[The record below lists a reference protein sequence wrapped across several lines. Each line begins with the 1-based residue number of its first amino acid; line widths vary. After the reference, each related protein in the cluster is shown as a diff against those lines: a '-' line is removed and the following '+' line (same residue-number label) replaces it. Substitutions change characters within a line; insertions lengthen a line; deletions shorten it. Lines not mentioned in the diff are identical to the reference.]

1 MHCAS
6 CAGIIERTLKKIDGV
21 EQADVNFA
29 TETLLVDYDEQK
41 TDLETWGGVLKPL
54 GYALNDPEA
63 EAATMHHGE
72 HDHTGGTKQEK
83 QVELDTLRRE
93 VMSGLPLA
101 FFSLVV
107 MAWDVFS
114 GQSFR
119 WLPMMEESVAT
130 IIRQLL
136 PLFATYVL
144 FAIGRPYL
152 AGVWRFFRYGSANM
166 DTLIGIGTLVAYLY
180 SVAVTL
186 FESSLASYIDTEN
199 TYYDI
204 TIVVIVFITLGKYLE
219 ARARLKTGDAI
230 EKLLHLQAKTA
241 LLVEGGEERE
251 VSLAE
256 VKTGDHIRVKPGTKV
271 PVDGVV
277 VDGQSAV
284 DESML
289 TGEPLPVDKA
299 EGDSVTGGT
308 ININGSFV
316 FRATR
321 VGEETMLSHIIR
333 LVERAQGSKAP
344 IQKLA
349 DRISAVF
356 VPVTIG
362 IAVVSLGAWLLIGSS
377 FMPFSQALSFGLLS
391 FVGVL
396 VIACPCALGLATP
409 TAIIVGVGRGAR
421 EGILIK
427 DAATLEHLS
436 SVDTLVLDKT
446 GTITT
451 GRPTLTAFQ
460 NLTREHRDEELFSI
474 LGSLER
480 HSEHPLSRAIVEG
493 VEGRHVD
500 FSDVERFSII
510 EGKGIKGLI
519 GGKEYFA
526 GNMKLL
532 DELGIPFKKNLIRE
546 YTDKGGT
553 PIVLADRK
561 EPLGLFIVSDTVK
574 LEAKEAVRT
583 IQDMGIHVVMLTGDD
598 ERAARH
604 IAGQVGIRHVI
615 AEVLPDEKQEKII
628 ALQKEGKKVA
638 MVGDG
643 VNDAP
648 ALAQATVGIAMA
660 TGTDVAIES
669 AGIALLRGD
678 MGKLVRAIGL
688 SRATMQTVRENL
700 FFAFIYNVLGIPLAA
715 GLFYPFF
722 GVLLNPVFAGL
733 AMALSSVSVVTNSLR
748 LRMKSLTSRNRLYDM
763 GKKALGIVYFKERS

>member
-6 CAGIIERTLKKIDGV
+6 CAGIIERTLKKIDGI

-29 TETLLVDYDEQK
+29 TETLSLRYDEASADPK
-41 TDLETWGGVLKPL
+41 TWADVLKPL
-54 GYALNDPEA
+54 GYSLTDPAA
-63 EAATMHHGE
+63 EVSGKHHDG
-72 HDHTGGTKQEK
+72 HDHTGGTKTEK
-83 QVELDTLRRE
+83 EAELETLRHE
-93 VMSGLPLA
+93 VVSGLPLA
-101 FFSLVV
+101 LFSLIV
-107 MAWDVFS
+107 MAWDIFS
-114 GQSFR
+114 GDSFR
-119 WLPMMEESVAT
+119 WFPMMGEGTQVF
-130 IIRQLL
+130 IGQLL

-152 AGVWRFFRYGSANM
+152 VGVWRFLRYGSANM

-180 SVAVTL
+180 SVSVTL
-186 FESSLASYIDTEN
+186 FETALTPYIDTGIA
-199 TYYDI
+199 YYDI
-204 TIVVIVFITLGKYLE
+204 TIIVIVFITLGKYLE

-241 LLVEGGEERE
+241 LLVEGNEERE
-251 VSLAE
+251 VPLAD
-256 VKTGDHIRVKPGTKV
+256 VRTGDLIRVKPGTKV

-277 VDGQSAV
+277 VDGHSAV
-284 DESML
+284 DEAML
-289 TGEPLPVDKA
+289 TGEPLPVDKS
-299 EGDSVTGGT
+299 EGDNVTGGT

-321 VGEETMLSHIIR
+321 VGEETMLSHIIT

-362 IAVVSLGAWLLIGSS
+362 IAFVALGTWLIAGTF
-377 FMPFSQALSFGLLS
+377 FMPFGEALSFGLLS

-427 DAATLEHLS
+427 DAATLEKLS
-436 SVDTLVLDKT
+436 SIDTLVLDKT

-460 NLTREHRDEELFSI
+460 NLGSRHTDDELFSI

-493 VEGRHVD
+493 VEERHID
-500 FSDVERFSII
+500 FSDVDRFSII
-510 EGKGIKGLI
+510 EGKGIKGI
-519 GGKEYFA
+519 VDGKEYYA
-526 GNMKLL
+526 GSMKLL
-532 DELGIPFKKNLIRE
+532 DGLDIPFKKILLDAHVSR
-546 YTDKGGT
+546 GGT
-553 PIVLADRK
+553 PIILADHK
-561 EPLGLFIVSDTVK
+561 EALGFFIVSDTVK
-574 LEAKEAVRT
+574 LEAKEAVRV
-583 IQDMGIHVVMLTGDD
+583 IRKMGIRIVMLTGDD

-604 IAGQVGIRHVI
+604 IADQVGIKDII

-628 ALQKEGKKVA
+628 ALQKEGRIVA
-638 MVGDG
+638 MAGDG

-648 ALAQATVGIAMA
+648 ALAQADVGIAMA

-678 MGKLVRAIGL
+678 VSKLVRAFAL

-700 FFAFIYNVLGIPLAA
+700 FFAFVYNALGIPLAA

-722 GVLLNPVFAGL
+722 GILLNPVFAGL

-748 LRMKSLTSRNRLYDM
+748 LRMKSLTRESLLTSIR
-763 GKKALGIVYFKERS
+763 KKAQGIVYFKG